1 MQQQTKTTTTEQQ
14 LAAALKQ
21 VTTLKAKVKAQK
33 EAEKK
38 MQKKLENTF
47 VIMGSGCGGLNDN
60 QILTLKRT
68 DLDRFEKWN
77 GSDNGRDLNWVCLTK
92 EEVKPLNLKESMAW
106 MDKHFI
112 KHGYNWRTDEVSDS
126 D

>member
-21 VTTLKAKVKAQK
+21 VTALKAKVKAQK
-33 EAEKK
+33 AAEKK
-38 MQKKLENTF
+38 MHTF

-77 GSDNGRDLNWVCLTK
+77 GGENGRDLSWLCLTK